1 MLDLANPMVLIQSYL
16 NLSESIRSVKDKVL
30 ISEVGPRDGLQNC
43 SGVMPT
49 DIKKRWI
56 KGLYDAGL
64 REIEVGSFVPPK
76 LFPQLADTAEI
87 VAFAKTLP
95 GLRVLALVPNL
106 RGAEA
111 AIAAG
116 VTSIGFPLSVSETH
130 SVKNLRQTHDQAVE
144 NVRQIAQL
152 IAAQPKEARPEFE
165 GALSTAF
172 GCSIEGVIAEAQVLS
187 LAERLIEAGVDELGL
202 SDTVGYANPLQVKR
216 LIRETRRVAGA
227 DKVKSVHLHN
237 TYGLGLANA
246 FAAYEEGIEV
256 FDSSQGGLGGC
267 PASPGASGNIVTED
281 LVFMFESMGVDT
293 GVDLKA
299 LMACR
304 TFLADGLPGEDIYGM
319 LPNAGLPKN
328 YTDSFKP

>member
-1 MLDLANPMVLIQSYL
+1 M
-16 NLSESIRSVKDKVL
+16 KDKIL

-43 SGVMPT
+43 AGVMPT
-49 DIKKRWI
+49 TVKKRWI
-56 KGLYDAGL
+56 RGLYDAGL

-87 VAFAKTLP
+87 VAFAKTFP
-95 GLRVLALVPNL
+95 DLRVLALVPNL
-106 RGAEA
+106 RGAQA

-130 SVKNLRQTHDQAVE
+130 SIKNLRQTHDQAIE
-144 NVRQIAQL
+144 NVKQIAQL
-152 IAAQPKEARPEFE
+152 IADQPKDQRPEFE

-172 GCSIEGVIAEAQVLS
+172 GCSIEGEIADSILLD

-202 SDTVGYANPLQVKR
+202 SDTVGYANPLQVKQ
-216 LIRETRRVAGA
+216 LIRKTREVAGA

-281 LVFMFESMGVDT
+281 LVYMFEAMGVDT
-293 GVDLKA
+293 GIDLEV
-299 LMACR
+299 LMMCR
-304 TFLADGLPGEDIYGM
+304 KILAQGLPGEPIYGM
-319 LPNAGLPKN
+319 TPNAGLPK
-328 YTDSFKP
+328 TALSR

>member
-1 MLDLANPMVLIQSYL
+1 M
-16 NLSESIRSVKDKVL
+16 KDKVL

-43 SGVMPT
+43 KGVMPT
-49 DIKKRWI
+49 ALKKTWV

-64 REIEVGSFVPPK
+64 REIEVGSFVPPR

-95 GLRVLALVPNL
+95 NLRVLALVPNL

-111 AIAAG
+111 AINAG

-130 SVKNLRQTHDQAVE
+130 SVKNLRQTHDQAIE
-144 NVRQIAQL
+144 NVRQIAEL
-152 IAAQPKEARPEFE
+152 IAAQPKASRPEFE

-172 GCSIEGVIAEAQVLS
+172 GCSIEGVIPESKVLN
-187 LAERLIEAGVDELGL
+187 LAERLIAAGVDELGL
-202 SDTVGYANPLQVKR
+202 SDTVGYAQPLQVKR
-216 LIRETRRVAGA
+216 LIRKTREVAGA
-227 DKVKSVHLHN
+227 DRVKSVHLHN

-281 LVFMFESMGVDT
+281 LVFMFESMGVST
-293 GVDLKA
+293 GVNLDA
-299 LMACR
+299 LIACR
-304 TFLADGLPGEDIYGM
+304 ELLSAGLPDEQLYGM
-319 LPNAGLPKN
+319 TPNAGLPK
-328 YTDSFKP
+328 SFAK

>member
-1 MLDLANPMVLIQSYL
+1 M
-16 NLSESIRSVKDKVL
+16 KDKVL

-43 SGVMPT
+43 KGVMPT
-49 DIKKRWI
+49 ATKLAWI
-56 KGLYDAGL
+56 QALYDAGI

-106 RGAEA
+106 RGAQA

-116 VTSIGFPLSVSETH
+116 VTSMGFPLSVSETH
-130 SVKNLRQTHDQAVE
+130 SVKNLRQTHDQVIESVA
-144 NVRQIAQL
+144 A
-152 IAAQPKEARPEFE
+152 IAALIKEQPEGNRPEFE

-172 GCSIEGVIAEAQVLS
+172 GCSIEGKISEDKVLD
-187 LAERLIEAGVDELGL
+187 LAERLVGAGVDELGL
-202 SDTVGYANPLQVKR
+202 SDTVGYAQPLQVKR
-216 LIRETRRVAGA
+216 LIRRVREVAGA

-281 LVFMFESMGVDT
+281 LVFMFETMGVSTGIDLDT
-293 GVDLKA
+293 

-304 TFLADGLPGEDIYGM
+304 QFISDGLPGEPMYGM
-319 LPNAGLPKN
+319 TPNAGLPKN
-328 YTDSFKP
+328 FEPTA

>member
-1 MLDLANPMVLIQSYL
+1 M
-16 NLSESIRSVKDKVL
+16 KDKIL

-43 SGVMPT
+43 KGVMPT

-87 VAFAKTLP
+87 VTYAKTLP

-106 RGAEA
+106 RGAQA

-116 VTSIGFPLSVSETH
+116 VTSMGFPLSVSETH

-144 NVRQIAQL
+144 NVAAIAAL
-152 IAAQPKEARPEFE
+152 IAEQPKGERPEFE

-172 GCSIEGVIAEAQVLS
+172 GCSIEGVIAEDVVLR
-187 LAERLIEAGVDELGL
+187 LAERLVAAGVDELGL
-202 SDTVGYANPLQVKR
+202 SDTVGYANPAQVKR
-216 LIRETRRVAGA
+216 LIRKTRDVAGA

-237 TYGLGLANA
+237 TYGLGIANA
-246 FAAYEEGIEV
+246 FAAYEEGISV
-256 FDSSQGGLGGC
+256 IDSSQGGLGGC

-281 LVFMFESMGVDT
+281 LVYMFEAMGVDT
-293 GVDLKA
+293 GIDLEA
-299 LMACR
+299 LIDCR
-304 TFLADGLPGEDIYGM
+304 KYLAQGLPGEPIYGFT
-319 LPNAGLPKN
+319 PNAGLPKS
-328 YTDSFKP
+328 YTA

>member
-1 MLDLANPMVLIQSYL
+1 M
-16 NLSESIRSVKDKVL
+16 KDKIL

-43 SGVMPT
+43 KGIMPT
-49 DIKKRWI
+49 GVKKRWI
-56 KGLYDAGL
+56 QGLYDAGV

-116 VTSIGFPLSVSETH
+116 VTSMGFPLSVSETH
-130 SVKNLRQTHDQAVE
+130 SVKNLRQTHDQAVD
-144 NVRQIAQL
+144 NVAAIAAL
-152 IAAQPKEARPEFE
+152 IAEQPEGQRPEFE

-172 GCSIEGVIAEAQVLS
+172 GCSIEGEVAEDTVLR
-187 LAERLIEAGVDELGL
+187 LAERLIGAGVDELGL
-202 SDTVGYANPLQVKR
+202 SDTVGYAQPLQVKR
-216 LIRETRRVAGA
+216 LIRRVREVAGA
-227 DKVKSVHLHN
+227 DRVKSVHLHN
-237 TYGLGLANA
+237 TYGLGIANA

-281 LVFMFESMGVDT
+281 LVYMFEAMGVDT
-293 GVDLKA
+293 GIDLDA

-304 TFLADGLPGEDIYGM
+304 AYLIEGLPGEPVYGM
-319 LPNAGLPKN
+319 TPNAGLPKGFAA
-328 YTDSFKP
+328 SG

>member
-1 MLDLANPMVLIQSYL
+1 MQH
-16 NLSESIRSVKDKVL
+16 KVL

-43 SGVMPT
+43 QGVMPT
-49 DIKKRWI
+49 DVKKRWI
-56 KGLYDAGL
+56 KGLYEAGL
-64 REIEVGSFVPPK
+64 REIEVGSFVPPR

-87 VAFAKTLP
+87 AAFAKTLP
-95 GLRVLALVPNL
+95 DLRVLALVPNL
-106 RGAEA
+106 RGAQA
-111 AIAAG
+111 AIDAG

-130 SVKNLRQTHDQAVE
+130 SVKNLRQTHDQAIETVT
-144 NVRQIAQL
+144 QIAAL
-152 IAAQPKEARPEFE
+152 IARQPADARPEFE

-172 GCSIEGVIAEAQVLS
+172 GCSIEGHIAESQVLK
-187 LAERLIEAGVDELGL
+187 LAERLIDAGVDELGL
-202 SDTVGYANPLQVKR
+202 SDTVGYASPLQVKR
-216 LIRETRRVAGA
+216 MIRKTREVVGA

-256 FDSSQGGLGGC
+256 FDASQGGLGGC

-293 GVDLKA
+293 GVDLEA

-304 TFLADGLPGEDIYGM
+304 LVLQEGLPEESLYGM
-319 LPNAGLPKN
+319 TPNAGLPKT
-328 YTDSFKP
+328 YSL